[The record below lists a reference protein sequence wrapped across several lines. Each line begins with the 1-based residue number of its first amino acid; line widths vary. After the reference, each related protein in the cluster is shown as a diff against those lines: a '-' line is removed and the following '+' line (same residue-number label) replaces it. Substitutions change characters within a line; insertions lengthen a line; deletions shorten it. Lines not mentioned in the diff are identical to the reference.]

1 MYGRNHSLE
10 IIKMIVKSPFYKLI
24 EIEKSDSDLI
34 NQLVNDCNIVLKSLT
49 NFETSL
55 DCNSLFEKFKS
66 SRKNIKARH
75 KDGQYY
81 QIIGSDLVVN
91 IRLKMI
97 KTEVCIESI
106 SYKDNISSMNVKI
119 RSRKQLTVSG
129 KSIISLSY
137 INNRKIKDLLL
148 GIDYSENCIS
158 VEHTLHPDARIFNF
172 MRKNYAH
179 WPHIDESD
187 IIHAKMSL

>member
-1 MYGRNHSLE
+1 
-10 IIKMIVKSPFYKLI
+10 MIVKSPFYKLI

-49 NFETSL
+49 NFETVL
-55 DCNSLFEKFKS
+55 DCNSLFEKLKS
-66 SRKNIKARH
+66 YRKNIKARH

-91 IRLKMI
+91 IRLRII
-97 KTEVCIESI
+97 KAEMCIESI
-106 SYKDNISSMNVKI
+106 SYKDNISLINVKI
-119 RSRKQLTVSG
+119 RSRKPLTVSG
-129 KSIISLSY
+129 KSVVSVSRIQ
-137 INNRKIKDLLL
+137 NRKTKDLLL
-148 GIDYSENCIS
+148 VIDYTENCIS
-158 VEHTLHPDARIFNF
+158 AEHTLHPDAKIFNF

-179 WPHIDESD
+179 WPHIEESD